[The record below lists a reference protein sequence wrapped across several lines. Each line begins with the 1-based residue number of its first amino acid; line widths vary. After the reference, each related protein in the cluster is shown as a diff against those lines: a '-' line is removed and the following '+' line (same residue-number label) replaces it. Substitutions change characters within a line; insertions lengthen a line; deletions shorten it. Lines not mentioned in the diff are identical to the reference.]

1 MIYYKEPVYRPPA
14 EANSLLIQVTEGCSF
29 SCDFC
34 AGNLGKKFLIR
45 NTDDIKKDLINAK
58 KLFGDYYRK
67 MFLLDGNAFVIP
79 ADMLVEIAD
88 FSYELFPKL
97 KRISAYA
104 HAKDILA
111 KSHQELQKI
120 SDSGVKM
127 VYLGIETGDDDL
139 LTQINK
145 RVTSDEI
152 AEAAHKL
159 YKANISLS
167 ATIILG
173 LAGNDKEKSK
183 KHAQKTAQLINRL
196 VPENN
201 MAWYISAL
209 TLMIPPQTRIYNK
222 YKTQEF
228 VPLTHIEILEEL
240 RYFMLNLNDNL
251 ERCIFRSNHASNY
264 LPLESNNLA
273 RNKDKLIEQ
282 INFALNNTDILR
294 NESFRGL

>member
-14 EANSLLIQVTEGCSF
+14 EANSLLIQVTEGCTY

-34 AGNLGKKFLIR
+34 AGNIGKKFLIR
-45 NTDDIKKDLINAK
+45 DIGDIKKDLVSAK
-58 KLFGDYYRK
+58 KLYGNYYRK

-79 ADMLVEIAD
+79 ADMLIDIAN
-88 FSYELFPKL
+88 FSYDLFPKL

-111 KSHQELQKI
+111 KSYEELQKI
-120 SDSGVKM
+120 SYAGVTM

-139 LTQINK
+139 LSQINK
-145 RVTSDEI
+145 RVTANET
-152 AEAAHKL
+152 AEAVHKL

-167 ATIILG
+167 TTIILG
-173 LAGNDKEKSK
+173 LAGNDKENSK

-222 YKTQEF
+222 YKKQEF
-228 VPLTHIEILEEL
+228 IPLANTEILEEL
-240 RYFMLNLNDNL
+240 R
-251 ERCIFRSNHASNY
+251 H
-264 LPLESNNLA
+264 
-273 RNKDKLIEQ
+273 
-282 INFALNNTDILR
+282 
-294 NESFRGL
+294 